1 VILVTVEDVLEA
13 HRRAG
18 RPFSAD
24 GIASFVREQGSGPA
38 VVCMHGMWGSS
49 FGFAHLLD
57 QLAGRGVRGVA
68 WDLPGFGLADRPRD
82 YDYSWT
88 GLGRFAVAAV
98 DALGLDRFH
107 LVVHDIGG
115 PVGFELAW
123 ARPHQVASLTI
134 LNTMI
139 DVSGFRPPWPMRP
152 FRRRGIGEIWLA
164 GLTRPA
170 VRHLL
175 RRQGIHD
182 TSKVS
187 DAELDAYL
195 TLMKGDDRARAFLT
209 AMRSTEPTPDKQTRY
224 RAAAGSDR
232 YPVQVIWGYHDPA
245 LPLHTHGE
253 QARAAA
259 GVPAIHALPAKH
271 FLQHDQ
277 APAIADLITHLARNN
292 SNPAA

>member
-1 VILVTVEDVLEA
+1 MGVDDVLAA

-18 RPFSAD
+18 RRFTAGD
-24 GIASFVREQGSGPA
+24 VTSFVRDKGSGPA

-49 FGFAHLLD
+49 FGFARLLD
-57 QLAGRGVRGVA
+57 QLADRGFRGLA
-68 WDLPGFGLADRPRD
+68 WDLPGFGLADRPAG

-139 DVSGFRPPWPMRP
+139 DVTGFRPPWAMRP
-152 FRRRGIGEIWLA
+152 FRRRGLGEVWLA

-175 RRQGIHD
+175 RRQGIRD
-182 TSKVS
+182 TAMVS

-195 TLMKGDDRARAFLT
+195 ALMKGDDRARGFLA
-209 AMRSTEPTPDKQTRY
+209 AMRSTEPTAAKQARY
-224 RAAAGSDR
+224 RAAAGSNR
-232 YPVQVIWGYHDPA
+232 YPVQVIWGQDDPA
-245 LPLHTHGE
+245 LPLHTYGE

-259 GVPAIHALPAKH
+259 GLPSIHALPAKH
-271 FLQHDQ
+271 FLQQDQ
-277 APAIADLITHLARNN
+277 APAIAHLITQLAR
-292 SNPAA
+292 SSSHPAA